1 VCPLIGKA
9 PPDLISYLPTGKE
22 ARPPELD
29 TFAAAFAVAGE
40 DQEKVADERTLVL
53 LKRFLRTPG
62 VEKAKAGLE
71 RAQRVEER
79 FHKGFDGID
88 FTKR

>member
-1 VCPLIGKA
+1 V
-9 PPDLISYLPTGKE
+9 S
-22 ARPPELD
+22 
-29 TFAAAFAVAGE
+29 
-40 DQEKVADERTLVL
+40 DQKTVVL

-62 VEKAKAGLE
+62 VEKAKAEFE

>member
-1 VCPLIGKA
+1 MPELENIA
-9 PPDLISYLPTGKE
+9 TGKE
-22 ARPPELD
+22 PRPPELD
-29 TFAAAFAVAGE
+29 MFAAAFAVAGE
-40 DQEKVADERTLVL
+40 EQEKTADQETAVL

>member
-1 VCPLIGKA
+1 MKIA
-9 PPDLISYLPTGKE
+9 TGKE

-29 TFAAAFAVAGE
+29 MFAQTFSVAGE
-40 DQEKVADERTLVL
+40 RQERVADQKTLVL

-62 VEKAKAGLE
+62 VEKAKAGFE